1 MDYESKKWREA
12 MFVDMNMHEM
22 TFSSDSEQNLEDIVK
37 TARARGLDAICITDH
52 DSMGLKE
59 YAENYSREVGFPIF
73 VGVEYYS
80 LQGDILAYGID
91 TIPDGRIDAQDFIDY
106 VNERGGV
113 TFACHPFRNNNRG
126 LEDHLSKV
134 EGLTG
139 IEVLNGSTLFEANQ
153 VAYEYCDD
161 LGLMA
166 IGAGDSHHL
175 KAVGR
180 YATWLPNMAYTTE
193 GFVQELKKGISIPAI
208 PNKAGGYTAID
219 MENYFRPR
227 LVAE

>member
-1 MDYESKKWREA
+1 
-12 MFVDMNMHEM
+12 MFVDMHMHEM
-22 TFSSDSEQNLEDIVK
+22 TYSSDSVQKLEDMVK
-37 TARARGLDAICITDH
+37 IARAKGLDAICITDH

-59 YAENYSREVGFPIF
+59 YANNYSRRVGFPIF

-80 LQGDILAYGID
+80 LQGDILAFGID
-91 TIPDGRIDAQDFIDY
+91 AIPEGRIDAQDFIDY

-126 LEDHLSKV
+126 LEDNLRCVK
-134 EGLTG
+134 GLTG
-139 IEVLNGSTLFEANQ
+139 IEVLNGSTAFEANKL
-153 VAYEYCDD
+153 AYEYSEE

-180 YATWLPNMAYTTE
+180 YATWLPNLVDTIE
-193 GFVQELKKGISIPAI
+193 DFVAELKKGRSIPAI
-208 PNKAGGYTAID
+208 PNIAGEYTAID
-219 MENYFRPR
+219 MENYFRPS
-227 LVAE
+227 LVME